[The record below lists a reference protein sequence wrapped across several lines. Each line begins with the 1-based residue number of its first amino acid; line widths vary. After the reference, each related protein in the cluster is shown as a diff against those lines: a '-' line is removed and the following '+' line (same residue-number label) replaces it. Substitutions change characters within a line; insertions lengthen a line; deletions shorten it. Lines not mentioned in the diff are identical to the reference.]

1 MGILQKVQPLL
12 RRVVAHVAL
21 RDPVIMGV
29 RLGFV
34 VPCRLFPP
42 KHLQT
47 AKLSRVIAPLFLDKR
62 SSVGFRI
69 HLTDLERLLLLYC
82 HDRRLSLSLTV
93 KRVSNQQS
101 GYYKD
106 TGNKLYA

>member
-1 MGILQKVQPLL
+1 MG
-12 RRVVAHVAL
+12 A
-21 RDPVIMGV
+21 

-34 VPCRLFPP
+34 IPCRLFPP

-47 AKLSRVIAPLFLDKR
+47 AKLSRVIAPLFLDKHF
-62 SSVGFRI
+62 SVGLRI

-106 TGNKLYA
+106 TGDACYA